1 MSKIPRQKWGDL
13 SVSVRCRFKN
23 DKFVQPYKKRPWTI
37 RDAIVREDSEFL
49 SSDKMERQIN
59 GFLQKS
65 REEIFARKTV
75 LEETNQ
81 RWEDLQGIQSSWST
95 SEEKP
100 EDTVLKEARKAIG
113 FPDWVTD
120 VPWANGY
127 SVRVQ
132 RKPRRYR
139 D

>member
-13 SVSVRCRFKN
+13 SVSVRCRFN
-23 DKFVQPYKKRPWTI
+23 SDKFAQPYKKRSWTI

-65 REEIFARKTV
+65 REEIFARKTT
-75 LEETNQ
+75 LEESNQ
-81 RWEDLQGIQSSWST
+81 RWEDLQGVQSSWST

-100 EDTVLKEARKAIG
+100 EDTELKEALKAIG
-113 FPDWVTD
+113 VPNWITD
-120 VPWANGY
+120 VPWANNY